1 MPSKIFI
8 SYAHKDEAFKDE
20 LVIRLKGLQR
30 NGYLITWHDRKIEP
44 GQLWDAAIKSALDTA
59 SIIVFLVSPDFLD
72 SDYIHNVEIKK
83 AFERYHA
90 GQCKIVPIIIRPC
103 HFQDT
108 AIGELQ
114 ALPKNAKPIS
124 TWSDKDEAWYDVLE
138 QLKKTIS
145 FRTEKHKTQSA
156 SSDKNRSAFFND
168 NDLEQLEQQGLK
180 TQAVLTQEKLNRI
193 RKTYATE
200 TDPSLQFKYEGQM
213 ADLEKVLAELKTK
226 IKD

>member
-8 SYAHKDEAFKDE
+8 SYTHKDEAFKDE
-20 LVIRLKGLQR
+20 LIIQLKVLQR
-30 NGYLITWHDRKIEP
+30 DGHIATWHDRQIAP
-44 GQLWDAAIKSALDTA
+44 GQAWDAAIKSALDNA
-59 SIIVFLVSPDFLD
+59 AIIVFLVSADFLA
-72 SDYIHNVEIKK
+72 SDYIHDVEIKK

-90 GQCKIVPIIIRPC
+90 KQCKIVPIIIRPC

-108 AIGELQ
+108 EIGGLQ

-124 TWSDKDEAWYDVLE
+124 IWSDRDEAWYDVLV
-138 QLKKTIS
+138 QLKKIIPLDIGNGDAALVPPNKSIPT
-145 FRTEKHKTQSA
+145 
-156 SSDKNRSAFFND
+156 FFSNH
-168 NDLEQLEQQGLK
+168 DLKKLEQQGLK
-180 TQAVLTQEKLNRI
+180 TQAVLTQERLNRI

-213 ADLEKVLAELKTK
+213 ADLKKVLTELKTK